1 MRLDMTARVLLIP
14 PQAAKAYQQ
23 GIADGG
29 VHPMPTSPLPV
40 PRFAKEPGSV
50 KCYSQTDE
58 DGVLLYCCCHLTAFE
73 CCDVLFKVHIC
84 EDWHHQP
91 QSRGNLQRGWI

>member
-1 MRLDMTARVLLIP
+1 MRLDMTARVWLIL

-29 VHPMPTSPLPV
+29 VHPMPPSPLPV

-58 DGVLLYCCCHLTAFE
+58 DGVLLYNHMLLSSYSVR
-73 CCDVLFKVHIC
+73 VL
-84 EDWHHQP
+84 
-91 QSRGNLQRGWI
+91 